1 MILSKYWKLCKCV
14 SGGTQSTMM
23 GLDKHGYIFIVA
35 IVPENTTK
43 HMLLQTSITV

>member
-1 MILSKYWKLCKCV
+1 MCV
-14 SGGTQSTMM
+14 WRNAIDYDGHLM

-43 HMLLQTSITV
+43 HMLLQTPITV